1 MADNEAKQETGASLI
16 FIGLAVWVVDL
27 LVIFFLPAGIKLG
40 HRATFVSIIAVLG
53 VVGLV
58 LLMTGYFKR
67 GRSSEE

>member
-1 MADNEAKQETGASLI
+1 MADNEAKREAGASLI

-40 HRATFVSIIAVLG
+40 HRATFVSLIVVLG